1 MRTSEI
7 IGYLKSEEYD
17 ACCGWIN
24 TPMRC
29 MKGRNYMEKLL
40 ETLIKNKCLCE
51 IYTDDDLSTFC
62 VGKIVCCDD
71 VSLISQCFNKYGEYD
86 GYAIFYKDDI
96 VKIARDTEYLK
107 CISYFIGDSAAVE
120 EFEPKGLMIYT
131 INALIQNKS
140 FALIS
145 FCGEKICG
153 VINSL
158 HGNMISVTEYNEY
171 GFCDGTSTLNLDNI
185 TCIEFDS
192 RETKRVQALADMRA
206 AGRE

>member
-1 MRTSEI
+1 
-7 IGYLKSEEYD
+7 
-17 ACCGWIN
+17 
-24 TPMRC
+24 

-71 VSLISQCFNKYGEYD
+71 VSLIAQCFNKYGEYD

-96 VKIARDTEYLK
+96 VKVACDTEYLK
-107 CISYFIGDSAAVE
+107 CIAYFIGDSAVVE
-120 EFEPKGLMIYT
+120 EFESEDLVLYT
-131 INALIQNKS
+131 INTLIQNKS
-140 FALIS
+140 FAIIS

-158 HGNMISVTEYNEY
+158 QGNMISVTEFNEY

>member
-1 MRTSEI
+1 
-7 IGYLKSEEYD
+7 
-17 ACCGWIN
+17 
-24 TPMRC
+24 

-40 ETLIKNKCLCE
+40 QTLIKNKCLCE

-71 VSLISQCFNKYGEYD
+71 VSLIAQCFNKYGEYD

-107 CISYFIGDSAAVE
+107 CISYFISDSAAVE

-140 FALIS
+140 FAIIS

-153 VINSL
+153 VIDSL
-158 HGNMISVTEYNEY
+158 QGNMISVTEYNEY

-206 AGRE
+206 AGCE